1 MQSIRL
7 KKKIITLSFFAFI
20 IFFFYGYHSKG
31 RIRQRISANIP
42 STLQIR
48 NDSISGV
55 YITVDGVFILPE
67 GNDYSSIVIPKSVF
81 DGYSYV
87 SVKSNSEFSTRV
99 HILKEEPKGVND
111 HVLYS
116 DYYQE
121 SILVGEKIKLDIAIP
136 DDAAYIC
143 ILNSVEGHNNTPDS
157 IILYS
162 ADALCHQYAEIEQNP
177 LTLDGNIFIHKF
189 LHWNLGHFSN
199 GQYPYSTITETN
211 YKDRLKAFR
220 VFFNTYCSEC
230 HLLFNEYDES
240 FAQIGE
246 QAVKTDT
253 VLFNMRKTR
262 QVFPRS
268 TSTGYNRLAAFW
280 NEGLLGY
287 RYGVFE
293 SMKGVKNSNGTLEYG
308 TGYCLST
315 YAIGKDSLYVMSLH
329 VPNKIK
335 RGEYDALFKEIVSLC
350 SNLDNCVLVGD
361 FNRSSFTD
369 FTAFTDAGFKILND
383 NSVTY
388 PSTGYILDWV
398 LYRCNN
404 VTLSDFR
411 VFTEAVDGNGDL
423 LSDHLPVSFTVKYN

>member
-1 MQSIRL
+1 MLRLRL
-7 KKKIITLSFFAFI
+7 KIGIITLLFAF
-20 IFFFYGYHSKG
+20 FLFASLGNHPDEWG
-31 RIRQRISANIP
+31 RQNKSANLL
-42 STLQIR
+42 SSVQLR
-48 NDSISGV
+48 NDDISRV
-55 YITVDGVFILPE
+55 YITVDGTFKLPK
-67 GNDYSSIVIPKSVF
+67 GNKFSSICIPRNVF

-121 SILVGEKIKLDIAIP
+121 SILVSKGIKLDIAIP
-136 DDAAYIC
+136 NDAAYIC

-162 ADALCHQYAEIEQNP
+162 ADALCHQYAEKEQNP
-177 LTLDGNIFIHKF
+177 LTLDGKIFTHKF

-199 GQYPYSTITETN
+199 GQYPYSSITETN

-220 VFFNTYCSEC
+220 DFFNTYCSEC
-230 HLLFNEYDES
+230 HLLFNEYEES
-240 FAQIGE
+240 FAKVAG

-253 VLFNMRKTR
+253 VFFDMRKIR

-287 RYGVFE
+287 KYGVFE
-293 SMKGVKNSNGTLEYG
+293 SLKGVKNSKGTLEYG

-315 YAIGKDSLYVMSLH
+315 YVIGKDSLYVMSLH
-329 VPNKIK
+329 APNRIK
-335 RGEYDALFKEIVSLC
+335 RGEYDALFREIVGLC

-369 FTAFTDAGFKILND
+369 LTAFTDAGFKILND
-383 NSVTY
+383 NSVTH

-398 LYRCNN
+398 LYRCND

-411 VFTEAVDGNGDL
+411 VYTEAVDGNGDL